1 MEEAEVIFAKNFTE
15 RNKRQTMKIICVG
28 RNYSEHAKEL
38 KNEIPDKPVIFIKPQ
53 TSLLKDNKPFY
64 YPEWTTDLHYET
76 EIVLK
81 VCKQGKYISEKFA
94 YKYFEEVTVGI
105 DFTARD
111 LQNQQKAKGLPWEIA
126 KAFDNSAVIGTFQK
140 INTEQMKKGV
150 EFSMELNGSRTQHG
164 NTNDMMFSFDKII
177 AYVSQFFTL
186 QTGDL
191 IFTGTPAGVGPVKI
205 GDRLKGFLREECV
218 FDFEIK

>member
-1 MEEAEVIFAKNFTE
+1 
-15 RNKRQTMKIICVG
+15 MKIICVG

-38 KNEIPDKPVIFIKPQ
+38 KNEVPDKPVIFLKPQ
-53 TSLLKDNKPFY
+53 TALLKDNKPFY

-76 EIVLK
+76 ELVLK
-81 VCKQGKYISEKFA
+81 VCKQGKYIDEKFA

-126 KAFDNSAVIGTFQK
+126 KAFDNSAVVGSFSKLTDK
-140 INTEQMKKGV
+140 AKGIR
-150 EFSMELNGSRTQHG
+150 FSMKLNDSEVQKG
-164 NTNDMMFSFDKII
+164 NTDDMMFSFEKII

-186 QTGDL
+186 QVGDL
-191 IFTGTPAGVGPVKI
+191 IYTGTPAGVGPVKV
-205 GDRLKGFLREECV
+205 GDKLEGFLEGEQV
-218 FDFEIK
+218 FAFEVK